1 MKKRIALL
9 ALGTSLAAA
18 ATQVSQH
25 EKWHTVSNKKVTLQ
39 FEVAD
44 DPRQAC
50 ERQSKA
56 YGNKGFAYQVQA
68 CAFWWDDGRC
78 HIITGKR
85 VDLDSLGHEL
95 LHCIKGDWHPQD
107 RSRP

>member
-1 MKKRIALL
+1 MKQYLVIL
-9 ALGTSLAAA
+9 ALGISSAFAG
-18 ATQVSQH
+18 QVSH
-25 EKWHTVSNKKVTLQ
+25 TEKWHTVSNKKVSLQ

-44 DPRQAC
+44 NPRQAC

-56 YGNKGFAYQVQA
+56 YGNNGFTYTVDA

-78 HIITGKR
+78 HIITGRR

-95 LHCIKGDWHPQD
+95 LHCLKGDWHPQD
-107 RSRP
+107 FKKP